1 MALSKMYKTY
11 LSCVRSNIYVKSR
24 NKKMSRPSNSIN
36 MLTQIDSS
44 CEDVFAC
51 LYNLSTSEINLL
63 TILLKSKG
71 PLTLEALSNK
81 SSRDKGTV
89 FRSLQKLVSL
99 DLCTKES
106 KTLKGG
112 GYYHLYN
119 AVDIDTIEKN
129 IEKRIREIQRSLN
142 KIIKRFRNDIEKKI
156 EN

>member
-1 MALSKMYKTY
+1 
-11 LSCVRSNIYVKSR
+11 
-24 NKKMSRPSNSIN
+24 MSRPSNSIN

-44 CEDVFAC
+44 CEDIFAC
-51 LYNLSTSEINLL
+51 LDNLSTSEINLL
-63 TILLKSKG
+63 TILLKSKK
-71 PLTLEALSNK
+71 PLTLEVLSNK
-81 SSRDKGTV
+81 ISRDKGTV

-119 AVDIDTIEKN
+119 AVDIDIIEKN
-129 IEKRIREIQRSLN
+129 IEQRIREIQRSLN
-142 KIIKRFRNDIEKKI
+142 RIIKKFRNDIEKKI

>member
-1 MALSKMYKTY
+1 
-11 LSCVRSNIYVKSR
+11 
-24 NKKMSRPSNSIN
+24 
-36 MLTQIDSS
+36 
-44 CEDVFAC
+44 
-51 LYNLSTSEINLL
+51 
-63 TILLKSKG
+63 
-71 PLTLEALSNK
+71 
-81 SSRDKGTV
+81 V

-129 IEKRIREIQRSLN
+129 IEQRIREIQRSLN
-142 KIIKRFRNDIEKKI
+142 RIIKKFRNDIEKKI